1 MDNFAFE
8 ALTQEGADAL
18 TAIYDLRGQR
28 NKEKAL
34 FRHFYDIRITST
46 EPLVLAVF
54 MQDNALDHKGLK
66 VVARLLGTKVK
77 QNAIDHWRAAMPEI
91 RKRFIREMAVRG
103 AIEDRDFISL
113 GFKNE

>member
-18 TAIYDLRGQR
+18 TAIHELRGTR
-28 NKEKAL
+28 EKERSL

-54 MQDNALDHKGLK
+54 MQDEALNHKGLR
-66 VVARLLGTKVK
+66 VVARLLGSKVK
-77 QNAIDHWRAAMPEI
+77 GNAIEHWRSAMPEI

-103 AIEDRDFISL
+103 ALEDRDFISL
-113 GFKNE
+113 GFNDE